1 MTELF
6 MVKAQLENYETP
18 AFWGPLRF
26 DAAEKLVVQ
35 MGGRPN
41 VLQAIIVNADSKKAM
56 TAYAW
61 KQFLGSKTKG
71 ASDGDL

>member
-1 MTELF
+1 MTEFF
-6 MVKAQLENYETP
+6 MVKAQLGGYEEP

-41 VLQAIIVNADSKKAM
+41 VLQAVIVNADSKKAM
-56 TAYAW
+56 TVDAW
-61 KQFLGSKTKG
+61 KQILGSKTKG